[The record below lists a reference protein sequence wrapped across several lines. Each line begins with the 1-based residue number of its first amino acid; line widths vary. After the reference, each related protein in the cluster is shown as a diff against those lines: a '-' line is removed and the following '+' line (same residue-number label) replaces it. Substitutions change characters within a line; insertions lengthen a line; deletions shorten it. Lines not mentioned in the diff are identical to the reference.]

1 MKKLLL
7 LLILS
12 FFSAQGYAG
21 SCPDGSEPVR
31 SISADG
37 TYFVF
42 NCGGDNNNAKDTKE
56 SEAESPSSKSIYV
69 SDKIYNDFMKL
80 PKENKI
86 QSCGFD
92 GYSPNWQVINK
103 DLAPRIKGFN
113 SRMDNNSSVEGI
125 HSFDV
130 QVNYLQ
136 AITYGMVSEDIEV
149 KEKLFD
155 KLYDWASEDALSAT
169 MQCYSANGPKGLL
182 SVCEGA
188 WSDPEGQDMAPVKD
202 ATHMLEI
209 VMSLNYVYK
218 LYFADYQQDDKR
230 HKVITEWFESFYH
243 RIKPAKDFYFG
254 NYVGWY
260 LPNIS
265 IQHSQHKSYKSMVKN
280 MVKGLDEW
288 TFSDGSMKN
297 LTTRGDHALWYHHRG
312 IGEAFII
319 MEVARTANVEVPA
332 TFEKKLLKAV
342 ELFNDAYLDH
352 SVIEPWAKKAHNSQ
366 ASNGYQKDMPT
377 LDWVANLSAWF
388 QIFQLRYPEHR
399 TSKWLNQEL
408 TSKSR
413 SVKVAENTG
422 ITLGCIHKAL
432 ADSSSEGL
440 ANQEAKQIKAAS
452 ELSIFEIDGK
462 TLNLTLD
469 KIDFIET
476 GPFKLK
482 RKAEHLQPYQLHK
495 ASIKGSLNTRGDNNK
510 KFDFTTLVYKYAGKQ
525 ELVIH
530 VDDPTVEPLKR
541 HSDSLQKKC
550 GTKVMEWGWLS
561 FSIQT
566 NDIESARSQQCIH
579 DYFKEANDKESFEL
593 FQAILSGTDS
603 ILDYLETNVEP

>member
-1 MKKLLL
+1 
-7 LLILS
+7 
-12 FFSAQGYAG
+12 
-21 SCPDGSEPVR
+21 
-31 SISADG
+31 
-37 TYFVF
+37 
-42 NCGGDNNNAKDTKE
+42 
-56 SEAESPSSKSIYV
+56 
-69 SDKIYNDFMKL
+69 
-80 PKENKI
+80 
-86 QSCGFD
+86 
-92 GYSPNWQVINK
+92 
-103 DLAPRIKGFN
+103 
-113 SRMDNNSSVEGI
+113 
-125 HSFDV
+125 
-130 QVNYLQ
+130 
-136 AITYGMVSEDIEV
+136 
-149 KEKLFD
+149 
-155 KLYDWASEDALSAT
+155 
-169 MQCYSANGPKGLL
+169 
-182 SVCEGA
+182 
-188 WSDPEGQDMAPVKD
+188 
-202 ATHMLEI
+202 
-209 VMSLNYVYK
+209 
-218 LYFADYQQDDKR
+218 
-230 HKVITEWFESFYH
+230 
-243 RIKPAKDFYFG
+243 
-254 NYVGWY
+254 
-260 LPNIS
+260 
-265 IQHSQHKSYKSMVKN
+265 MVKN

-530 VDDPTVEPLKR
+530 VDDRTVEPLKR

-561 FSIQT
+561 FSSQT